1 MTDEAIE
8 KIKSMIASGA
18 LRPGD
23 RLPKESGPTAGLD
36 LSRNPLREAVRHIL
50 EPAATGT
57 RRRRGGGAE
66 TARRRRGGGA
76 EAATLHIA
84 SVERWPRSTLRS
96 GGDLR
101 VFGHGERGS
110 HPFTPSCKGAASAPA
125 ARRKVGGSGEG
136 TSEGG
141 AG

>member
-57 RRRRGGGAE
+57 
-66 TARRRRGGGA
+66 RRRRGGGA